1 MKPTFKQ
8 LFETTKYS
16 KEDAIARAKELFKK
30 KGHLGQEFLVLQKKD
45 GGPNDY
51 EVVADGAYHMWPM
64 KTRDHYET
72 VKQMG

>member
-30 KGHLGQEFLVLQKKD
+30 KGHLGQEFLVLAPPD
-45 GGPNDY
+45 GEAMEFWGRRSFSNGFSLY
-51 EVVADGAYHMWPM
+51 
-64 KTRDHYET
+64 RR
-72 VKQMG
+72 